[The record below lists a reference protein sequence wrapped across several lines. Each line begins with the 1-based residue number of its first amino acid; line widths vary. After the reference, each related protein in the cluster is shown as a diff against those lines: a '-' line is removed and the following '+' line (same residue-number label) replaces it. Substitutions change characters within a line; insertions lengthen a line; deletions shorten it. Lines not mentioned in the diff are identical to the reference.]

1 MPDMENMEIQENVGL
16 GRASQAAD
24 GTMPILEAQ
33 LRHIA
38 RTERSITLVVT
49 PLIDQNELWFS
60 LRVRLPNNARELH
73 LVDSGYAERR
83 WRQLNAMTRFI
94 VQTCGRD
101 RSATLDLKG
110 VRPEMLFTRGQR
122 RR

>member
-1 MPDMENMEIQENVGL
+1 MHRPQGQED
-16 GRASQAAD
+16 ASSGNETNLIV

-38 RTERSITLVVT
+38 RTERSIELVIA
-49 PLIDQNELWFS
+49 PLIEKDELWFC
-60 LRVRLPNNARELH
+60 LRIRLPNNSRELR

-94 VQTCGRD
+94 IQTCGRD
-101 RSATLDLKG
+101 RRPTLDLTG

-122 RR
+122 RLQR

>member
-1 MPDMENMEIQENVGL
+1 MHARPDS
-16 GRASQAAD
+16 ASQVID

-38 RTERSITLVVT
+38 RTERSITLVVA
-49 PLIDQNELWFS
+49 PLIDRNELWFR
-60 LRVRLPNNARELH
+60 LRVRIPNNARELH
-73 LVDSGYAERR
+73 LVDSDYSDRR

-101 RSATLDLKG
+101 RHATLDLTG
-110 VRPEMLFTRGQR
+110 VRPEMLFTRGQKR
-122 RR
+122 R

>member
-1 MPDMENMEIQENVGL
+1 MDQGQLDTAPDGV
-16 GRASQAAD
+16 SQFID

-38 RTERSITLVVT
+38 RTERSITLVVA
-49 PLIDQNELWFS
+49 PLIERNELWFR
-60 LRVRLPNNARELH
+60 LRVRIPNNARELH
-73 LVDSGYAERR
+73 LVDSDYADRR

-101 RSATLDLKG
+101 RHATLDLTG